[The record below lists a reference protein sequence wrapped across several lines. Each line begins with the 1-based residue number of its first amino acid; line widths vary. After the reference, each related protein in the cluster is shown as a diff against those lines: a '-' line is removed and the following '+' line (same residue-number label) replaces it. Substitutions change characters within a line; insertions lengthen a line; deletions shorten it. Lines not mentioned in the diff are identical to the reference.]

1 VPSEK
6 YPTNGWMMS
15 PDGLCFVEVK
25 ENSFIIA
32 KTFIPW
38 NFLRKDQIVT
48 MNEIGQEALAKG
60 FELNI
65 PWEMFSEE
73 DLKY

>member
-1 VPSEK
+1 
-6 YPTNGWMMS
+6 
-15 PDGLCFVEVK
+15 
-25 ENSFIIA
+25 
-32 KTFIPW
+32 
-38 NFLRKDQIVT
+38 